1 MDEQIAQLREGA
13 NHFESR
19 RLRAVQ
25 RLQHHGQ
32 PTWCFA
38 LLGIEVEDDP
48 SIAQGEIAIRKVE
61 EPPGEIELARALADS
76 RQFSRIGSYSH
87 GIKYELA
94 VAKSLGETNHVLQVA
109 WWFVSLM
116 RIKTL
121 VTILVPVAIDCPWS
135 VVAGVNDKSVEAV
148 ILEDVPKARQ
158 FSPNNLVTRADITWV
173 LERMPVFAKLLELPR
188 FRMAVDALTTHHHEA
203 SIRMTAAS
211 LWAGIEAIFSIETEL
226 RFRLS
231 TYVAALL
238 EPPGLARLECYRMTR
253 KLYDTRSKAVH
264 GGVINEAALNQHIIA
279 VRILLSRILGACIEA
294 NEVPESSR
302 LEALLFG
309 ATSADGSA

>member
-1 MDEQIAQLREGA
+1 MDEQIAQLHEGA

-25 RLQHHGQ
+25 RLQHHSQ

-38 LLGIEVEDDP
+38 LLGIEVENDP
-48 SIAQGEIAIRKVE
+48 SISQGDIAIRRVE
-61 EPPGEIELARALADS
+61 EPPFEIELARALADS

-87 GIKYELA
+87 GIRYELA

-135 VVAGVNDKSVEAV
+135 VVAGVNGKSVDSV

-173 LERMPVFAKLLELPR
+173 LERMPVFAKLLERPR

-211 LWAGIEAIFSIETEL
+211 LWAGIEAIFSVETETPLPPLGL
-226 RFRLS
+226 RCS
-231 TYVAALL
+231 
-238 EPPGLARLECYRMTR
+238 
-253 KLYDTRSKAVH
+253 S
-264 GGVINEAALNQHIIA
+264 
-279 VRILLSRILGACIEA
+279 SRTPRLGALR
-294 NEVPESSR
+294 V
-302 LEALLFG
+302 LQDDQEAL
-309 ATSADGSA
+309 